1 MVSTTSEK
9 RDIMG
14 IKIVAD
20 SSSDLL
26 LWNGV
31 DYASVPLRI
40 ITDAK
45 EYTDNEALDVSS
57 MVQELLNYKGRSSTS
72 CPNVAD
78 WLDAFSGAE
87 EVLCFTITSNLSGAY
102 ASAVEAK
109 KEYEQ
114 ANPAAKVYVVDSLSV
129 GGETRLLMEKA
140 IELINE
146 GKTFEVICTEIEE
159 YKKTTHLIF
168 SLESM
173 KNLVN
178 NGRVDRL
185 SALAA
190 GLLGIRAVGQASAM
204 GTLEM
209 LKKARGKKQALQ
221 TIFELVQE
229 RGFRGGKLRIAHCE
243 NEEAAQ
249 ELAAMVQKRYPTAD
263 IKIRPCG
270 GLCSF
275 YAERGG
281 LILGFEGH

>member
-1 MVSTTSEK
+1 MS
-9 RDIMG
+9 

-20 SSSDLL
+20 SSADLFYM
-26 LWNGV
+26 NGV
-31 DYASVPLRI
+31 DFASVPLRI
-40 ITDAK
+40 ITDVK
-45 EYTDNEALDVSS
+45 EYTDNQALDVSA
-57 MVQELLNYKGRSSTS
+57 MVQELLNYKGKSSTS
-72 CPNVAD
+72 CPNVGD
-78 WLDAFSGAE
+78 WLDAFSGAD
-87 EVLCFTITSNLSGAY
+87 EVLCFTITSNLSGSY

-114 ANPAAKVYVVDSLSV
+114 ANPDAKVYVVDSLSV
-129 GGETRLLMEKA
+129 GSETRLLMEKA
-140 IELINE
+140 MELIQE
-146 GKTFEVICTEIEE
+146 GKAFGDICSEIEE

-178 NGRVDRL
+178 NGRVDRI

-190 GLLGIRAVGQASAM
+190 GLLGIRAIGQASAV

-249 ELAAMVQKRYPTAD
+249 EIAAMVKKRYPTVD
-263 IKIRPCG
+263 IEIRSCG

-281 LILGFEGH
+281 LLLGFEGH

>member
-1 MVSTTSEK
+1 
-9 RDIMG
+9 MG
-14 IKIVAD
+14 IRIVAD

-26 LWNGV
+26 LWEGV

-40 ITDAK
+40 ITDYK
-45 EYTDNEALDVSS
+45 EYTDNDALDVAL
-57 MVQELLNYKGRSSTS
+57 MVQELLNYKGKSGTS

-78 WLDAFSGAE
+78 WLDAFSGAD

-102 ASAVEAK
+102 ASAMEAK

-114 ANPAAKVYVVDSLSV
+114 TNPEAKIYVVDSLSV

-140 IELINE
+140 VELLNE
-146 GKTFEVICTEIEE
+146 GKVFEEVCAEIEE

-168 SLESM
+168 ALESM

-190 GLLGIRAVGQASAM
+190 GLLGIRAIGQASAM

-221 TIFELVQE
+221 TIFELIQE

-243 NEEAAQ
+243 NEAAAQ
-249 ELAAMVQKRYPTAD
+249 ELAAMVKKRYPLAD
-263 IKIRPCG
+263 IEIRPCG

-275 YAERGG
+275 YAEHGG

>member
-1 MVSTTSEK
+1 
-9 RDIMG
+9 MG
-14 IKIVAD
+14 IRIVAD

-26 LWNGV
+26 LWDGV
-31 DYASVPLRI
+31 DYVSVPLRI
-40 ITDAK
+40 ITDYK
-45 EYTDNEALDVSS
+45 EYTDNKALDVAL
-57 MVQELLNYKGRSSTS
+57 MVQELLNYKGKSGTS

-78 WLDAFSGAE
+78 WLDAFSGAD

-102 ASAVEAK
+102 ASAMEAK

-114 ANPAAKVYVVDSLSV
+114 TNPEAKVYVVDSLSV

-140 IELINE
+140 VALLNE
-146 GKTFEVICTEIEE
+146 GKAFEEVCAEIEE

-168 SLESM
+168 ALESM

-190 GLLGIRAVGQASAM
+190 GLLGIRAIGQASTV

-221 TIFELVQE
+221 TIFELVQD

-243 NEEAAQ
+243 NEAAAQ
-249 ELAAMVQKRYPTAD
+249 ELASMVKKRYPLAD
-263 IKIRPCG
+263 IEIRPCG

-275 YAERGG
+275 YAEHGG